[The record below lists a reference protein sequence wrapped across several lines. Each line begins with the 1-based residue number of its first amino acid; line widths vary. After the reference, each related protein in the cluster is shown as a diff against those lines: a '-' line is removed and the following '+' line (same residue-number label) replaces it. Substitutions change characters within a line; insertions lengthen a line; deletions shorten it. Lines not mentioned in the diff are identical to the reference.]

1 MALAA
6 TIEGPVTAQER
17 KPVDITPETTA
28 KQLAEAVEERGEDV
42 GSLAQNAAWLKAGP
56 FSGQIIQ
63 ALFCLPFKAEEVSE
77 NPVETLAA
85 IYLKVRRHWPVYTKG
100 CATWLLGVMRDWW
113 GGLPVDVAPHATPR
127 QQLHPDAQTDE
138 DGERDW
144 PEEVDVSFSTTGA
157 VGRVPVTVDYSAT
170 IVFTDED
177 KDALLDILCLYRDG
191 ALTKSAAIDRV
202 ASLIDERTR
211 DCYYDGNADEVD
223 DHWDNDYAD
232 LDRDDESIDD
242 IESRGVAVGIVNA
255 WG

>member
-1 MALAA
+1 MALEAG

-28 KQLAEAVEERGEDV
+28 KQLAATVETNGEDV
-42 GSLAQNAAWLKAGP
+42 GSLALNAAWLKAGP

-63 ALFCLPFKAEEVSE
+63 ALFCLPFKAEEVSA

-85 IYLKVRRHWPVYTKG
+85 IYMKLRRHWPVYTKG
-100 CATWLLGVMRDWW
+100 EVVWLLGVMRNWW
-113 GGLPVDVAPHATPR
+113 GGLPVNGLPRVTPG
-127 QQLHPDAQTDE
+127 QPSHSDE

-144 PEEVDVSFSTTGA
+144 PDEVDVSFSTTGA
-157 VGRVPVTVDYSAT
+157 TGHVPVTVDYSAT
-170 IVFTDED
+170 IEFTDDD
-177 KDALLDILCLYRDG
+177 KDELLEILCLYRDG
-191 ALTKSAAIDRV
+191 ALTKSGAIDRV
-202 ASLIDERTR
+202 ASLLEERTR

-232 LDRDDESIDD
+232 LDRDDENIDN
-242 IESRGVAVGIVNA
+242 IESRCVAVRIVNA